1 MKKFM
6 SMLAIALAAMCLCG
20 GCVIGRRTIDLE
32 SIHSKELASAKAGI
46 KPGEGRV
53 RIALKVVDKRVFQ
66 ESPRDP
72 SIPSVGG
79 KKGDEAILI
88 GRQRNG
94 YGMAMGDVAAS
105 NGYTVAEHIGK
116 LVEEAFIKAGYE
128 VVRSEGTEDGVLPV
142 EVVVSQ
148 FWGWVTPGFWV
159 ITMSARSDIK
169 VAIMD
174 GTGCESVSSLV
185 ETNKYAMAAGDAA
198 WLASFKRNADDLV
211 ADLVAKLKN
220 D

>member
-1 MKKFM
+1 MKNFT
-6 SMLAIALAAMCLCG
+6 SMLAIALTATCLCG
-20 GCVIGRRTIDLE
+20 GCVVGRRTIDLE
-32 SIHSKELASAKAGI
+32 SVHAKELASAKAGI

-148 FWGWVTPGFWV
+148 FWGGVTPGFWA
-159 ITMSARSDIK
+159 ITVSARSDIK
-169 VAIMD
+169 VAITD
-174 GTGCESVSSLV
+174 GTGRISVSSLV
-185 ETNKYAMAAGDAA
+185 ETDKKAMAAGDAA